1 MKVVSVDCG
10 SKNMAVCVIEANGA
24 GPITASW
31 VTHLDRICLRGKT
44 ISDLV
49 VALKCALQNLE
60 HLWAETDVFV
70 IEQQPSSNIRMK
82 VISHCLEMYW
92 HTMHPS
98 AAVSF
103 SPAKAALERINFA
116 EGRAKITTKQT
127 YGVRKARSVAFA
139 TTFLAESHMAGIL
152 AAQEKKDD
160 CADALMHGVAWM
172 LRSGR
177 RLDLSKSMQNGNSL
191 LIVD

>member
-1 MKVVSVDCG
+1 
-10 SKNMAVCVIEANGA
+10 MAVCVIEATGA
-24 GPITASW
+24 GAITSSC
-31 VTHLDRICLRGKT
+31 VSHLGRICLRGKT

-49 VALKCALQNLE
+49 VALKCALQKLE

-92 HTMHPS
+92 HTTHPS
-98 AAVSF
+98 AAVVF
-103 SPAKAALERINFA
+103 SSAKGALERINSA
-116 EGRAKITTKQT
+116 EGRAKVTKKQT
-127 YGVRKARSVAFA
+127 YGARKARSVAFA
-139 TTFLAESHMAGIL
+139 TTFLSQSPMAGIL

-172 LRSGR
+172 LRNGG
-177 RLDLSKSMQNGNSL
+177 RLDLSDNMQNGNSS